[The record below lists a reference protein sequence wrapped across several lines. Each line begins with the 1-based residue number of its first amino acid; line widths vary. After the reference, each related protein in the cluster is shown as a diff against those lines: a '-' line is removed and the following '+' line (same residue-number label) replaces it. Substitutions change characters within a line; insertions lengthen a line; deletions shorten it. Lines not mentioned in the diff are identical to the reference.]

1 MSRRALI
8 QGSPIQFDR
17 EWTLKR
23 LSPERH
29 APLLDH
35 AVSGGRTSSSCA

>member
-1 MSRRALI
+1 MSRPALI
-8 QGSPIQFDR
+8 QRSPVQLDR
-17 EWTLKR
+17 EWTLKG
-23 LSPERH
+23 LSPKQH

>member
-1 MSRRALI
+1 MPRRVF
-8 QGSPIQFDR
+8 QKSPVLLER

-23 LSPERH
+23 LSPKQH